1 MTTQKN
7 IDQKL
12 SKLLDSREK
21 MAKIDKSNALG
32 SVEALADQIRQSWQE
47 TQKLEIKGIG
57 NFTNIVVAGMGG
69 SALGPDVI
77 KHLFKNKLTVPFEVV
92 NAYTLPA
99 YVNKQTLVVL
109 SSYSGTTEEVL
120 AMTKEAQNKNAQIIV
135 ITAGGKLAELA
146 EKNNWPSYII
156 NPIHNPSNQPRMAIG
171 NSIIG
176 IIGLLNKL
184 KILKIDNNEIDDAIH
199 AVIAVGEHCT
209 VKINAAQNPAKT
221 LAFKLFD
228 KKPILTAGEFLTGAV
243 HVATNQFNENSKAYA
258 DYKIIP
264 EINHHLMEGLKYP
277 QSNSYTTIF
286 VFFQSNLYC
295 KRNQKRMILT
305 AQVVEQNDIET
316 ITIDLKSETKLAQ
329 VFELISLMA
338 YTNFYL
344 SMLYQIDPSPIPFV
358 NWLKKQLL

>member
-1 MTTQKN
+1 MTTQKDTN
-7 IDQKL
+7 QKL
-12 SKLLDSREK
+12 QKLLESREK
-21 MAKIDKSNALG
+21 MAKIDQGNALG

-47 TQKLEIKGIG
+47 TQELEIKGIK
-57 NFTNIVVAGMGG
+57 NFSNIVVAGMGG

-77 KHLFKNKLTVPFEVV
+77 KHLFKNELTIPFEVV

-99 YVNKQTLVVL
+99 YVNHQTLVVL

-120 AMTKEAQNKNAQIIV
+120 AMAKEAQNKNAQIIA
-135 ITAGGKLAELA
+135 ITAGGKLAKLA
-146 EKNNWPSYII
+146 KKNNWPVYII

-176 IIGLLNKL
+176 LIGLLNKL
-184 KILKIDNNEIDDAIH
+184 KVLKMSSGEIDDAIH
-199 AVIAVGEHCT
+199 AVIAIGEKCS
-209 VKINAAQNPAKT
+209 VKTKAEQNPAKT

-228 KKPILTAGEFLTGAV
+228 KRPILTAGEFLTGAV
-243 HVATNQFNENSKAYA
+243 HVATNQFNENSKTYA

-286 VFFQSNLYC
+286 VFFQSTLYHQ
-295 KRNQKRMILT
+295 RNQKRIILT
-305 AQVVEQNDIET
+305 AEVIEQNKIET
-316 ITIDLKSETKLAQ
+316 ITINLKSETKMAQ
-329 VFELISLMA
+329 VFELICLMA

-358 NWLKKQLL
+358 DWFKKQLK